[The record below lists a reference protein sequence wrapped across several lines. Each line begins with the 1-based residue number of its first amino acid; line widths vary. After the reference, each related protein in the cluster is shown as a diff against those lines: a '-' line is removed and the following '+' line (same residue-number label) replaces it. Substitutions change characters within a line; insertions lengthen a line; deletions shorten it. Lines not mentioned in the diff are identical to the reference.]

1 MASVNI
7 TVDNLTCE
15 YLRNPLG
22 IDVPNPRLSWML
34 RSSVNGEVQTAYQ
47 VLVSSSEELLK
58 ADNGDLWDSG
68 KIASD
73 QSIFI
78 AYTGKKLTSGA
89 KCFWKVRVWDKNGN
103 PSSWSENA
111 FWSMGLLDPE
121 EWQAKWIA
129 HRAALDPE
137 ETLSKDIKTRTPET
151 EAILTQKVGSPI
163 FRREFDASKPI
174 KSAVA
179 YICAPGFYEMHI
191 NGVKIGDT
199 VLNPNFTRF
208 DKRCEY
214 VTADVTEFIKQGD
227 NAIGIMLG
235 NGWYNSHVRD
245 AWIFDYTPWRN
256 TPRFL
261 FHMDIEYADGSTKT
275 VVSDGSWK
283 TTTGPIVYDAIR
295 IGEYY
300 DARLEKPGWDL
311 TGYSDKD
318 WKAALEVEDPGGM
331 LVARKTVPARVVE
344 TIRPTKVTSPKP
356 GVYVLDVGR
365 NISGWGRIKVSGPA
379 GTVITIRYSELLK
392 EDGLV
397 NQSNISAIVYS
408 GKFQTDTYVLKGE
421 GVEVWEPH
429 FVYHGFQYAQV
440 EGFPGVP
447 TVDNFLACVVHADFE
462 DMGSFECSNDLLN
475 KIQRNTRWSYLGNFV
490 SFPTDCPHRE
500 KNGWT
505 GDSHI
510 AAETG
515 IYNFNPQANYAKWMF
530 DFDDCQR
537 ETGDLPGI
545 VPTGDWGYEWGNGP
559 AWDSAYFLIP
569 YYVYLYTGDD
579 KILKDH
585 YEGYKLY
592 IDSLTSHSEDYIA
605 DLGLGDWCPP
615 EGGSQGFKTPRS
627 LTSTAYYYVD
637 TLITVKVAGMLG
649 KQDDE
654 KKYTELA
661 KEIGKAFND
670 KFYDA
675 ATGMYK
681 GEEQTAMATALYQGL
696 VPDGEK
702 DKVLKAL
709 LSEIDKH
716 DGHLWCGILGTKYIL
731 HALTDNGKADVA
743 YTIATQ
749 RTFPSWGDWID
760 RGATTLWES
769 WKGDYSQNHIMFGD
783 ISAWFYS
790 TLGGIKPDSD
800 YPGFKHTIIQPHV
813 LGDLKWVRAEHI
825 SMYGRIRSYWSKGEN
840 GLTLEVEVPV
850 NSTATVYVP
859 AEDAEKI
866 DTSNAVGS
874 KYMRMENGYAVYEAG
889 SGVYRFQVG

>member
-1 MASVNI
+1 
-7 TVDNLTCE
+7 
-15 YLRNPLG
+15 
-22 IDVPNPRLSWML
+22 
-34 RSSVNGEVQTAYQ
+34 
-47 VLVSSSEELLK
+47 
-58 ADNGDLWDSG
+58 
-68 KIASD
+68 
-73 QSIFI
+73 
-78 AYTGKKLTSGA
+78 
-89 KCFWKVRVWDKNGN
+89 
-103 PSSWSENA
+103 
-111 FWSMGLLDPE
+111 
-121 EWQAKWIA
+121 
-129 HRAALDPE
+129 
-137 ETLSKDIKTRTPET
+137 
-151 EAILTQKVGSPI
+151 
-163 FRREFDASKPI
+163 
-174 KSAVA
+174 
-179 YICAPGFYEMHI
+179 
-191 NGVKIGDT
+191 
-199 VLNPNFTRF
+199 
-208 DKRCEY
+208 
-214 VTADVTEFIKQGD
+214 
-227 NAIGIMLG
+227 
-235 NGWYNSHVRD
+235 
-245 AWIFDYTPWRN
+245 
-256 TPRFL
+256 
-261 FHMDIEYADGSTKT
+261 
-275 VVSDGSWK
+275 
-283 TTTGPIVYDAIR
+283 
-295 IGEYY
+295 
-300 DARLEKPGWDL
+300 
-311 TGYSDKD
+311 
-318 WKAALEVEDPGGM
+318 
-331 LVARKTVPARVVE
+331 
-344 TIRPTKVTSPKP
+344 
-356 GVYVLDVGR
+356 
-365 NISGWGRIKVSGPA
+365 
-379 GTVITIRYSELLK
+379 
-392 EDGLV
+392 
-397 NQSNISAIVYS
+397 
-408 GKFQTDTYVLKGE
+408 
-421 GVEVWEPH
+421 
-429 FVYHGFQYAQV
+429 
-440 EGFPGVP
+440 
-447 TVDNFLACVVHADFE
+447 
-462 DMGSFECSNDLLN
+462 
-475 KIQRNTRWSYLGNFV
+475 
-490 SFPTDCPHRE
+490 
-500 KNGWT
+500 
-505 GDSHI
+505 
-510 AAETG
+510 
-515 IYNFNPQANYAKWMF
+515 MF

-592 IDSLTSHSEDYIA
+592 IDSLTSRSEDYIA

-637 TLITVKVAGMLG
+637 TLITAKVAGMLG

-716 DGHLWCGILGTKYIL
+716 DGHLWCGILGTKYIM

-783 ISAWFYS
+783 ISAWLYS
-790 TLGGIKPDSD
+790 TLGGIKPDPD
-800 YPGFKHTIIQPHV
+800 CPGFKHTIIQPHV

-889 SGVYRFQVG
+889 SGVYRFQVE